1 MLTTQIKDPVFASL
15 TARVEMQL
23 KVAKSWTE
31 DIGDMTD
38 FENLKWDWV
47 TFDLTQDNITEEFLQ
62 ENLEND
68 EDFNDLFDKI
78 DINEFIEDIVEISG
92 TG

>member
-1 MLTTQIKDPVFASL
+1 
-15 TARVEMQL
+15 MQL